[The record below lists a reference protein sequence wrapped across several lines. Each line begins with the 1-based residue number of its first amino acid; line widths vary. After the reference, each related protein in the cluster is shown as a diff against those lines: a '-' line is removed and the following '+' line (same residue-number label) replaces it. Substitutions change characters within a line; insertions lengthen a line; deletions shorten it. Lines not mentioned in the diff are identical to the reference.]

1 MKKRI
6 LTWLLLVTISTGS
19 AFANEETVSQQVLN
33 SFKKEFVD
41 AKDVNWQS
49 TKDYIKATF
58 SLNDQVM
65 FAYYSQSGDLLAVT
79 RNISSEKL
87 PISLLT
93 SLKKNY
99 GSYWITE
106 LFEMVADGNG
116 TYYITLENADV
127 ELVLKSDE
135 FGGWEVYKK
144 FKKNAA

>member
-49 TKDYIKATF
+49 TKEYVKATF

-65 FAYYSQSGDLLAVT
+65 FAYYSQSGELLAIT

-144 FKKNAA
+144 SKKNAA

>member
-6 LTWLLLVTISTGS
+6 LMWLLLVTISTGS
-19 AFANEETVSQQVLN
+19 ALANEETVSQQVLN
-33 SFKKEFVD
+33 AFKKEFVD

-49 TKDYIKATF
+49 TKEYVKATF

-65 FAYYSQSGDLLAVT
+65 FAYYSQEGELLAIT

-99 GSYWITE
+99 NGYWITD
-106 LFEMVADGNG
+106 LFEMVADGTG
-116 TYYITLENADV
+116 TYYITLENADL

-135 FGGWEVYKK
+135 FGSWEVYRKTK
-144 FKKNAA
+144 RA

>member
-1 MKKRI
+1 M
-6 LTWLLLVTISTGS
+6 WLLAVTVSTGA

-49 TKDYIKATF
+49 TKEYVKATF

-65 FAYYSQSGDLLAVT
+65 FAYYSQSGELLAIT

-144 FKKNAA
+144 SKKNAA

>member
-1 MKKRI
+1 M
-6 LTWLLLVTISTGS
+6 WLLLVTISTGS
-19 AFANEETVSQQVLN
+19 ALANEETVSQQVLN
-33 SFKKEFVD
+33 AFKKEFVD

-49 TKDYIKATF
+49 TKEYVKATF

-65 FAYYSQSGDLLAVT
+65 FAYYSQEGELLAIT

-99 GSYWITE
+99 NGYWITD
-106 LFEMVADGNG
+106 LFEMVADGTG
-116 TYYITLENADV
+116 TYYITLENADL

-135 FGGWEVYKK
+135 FGSWEVYRKTK
-144 FKKNAA
+144 RA